1 MTAAVDVR
9 DAFRIFPSRGGAA
22 VALQGL
28 TLRVEHGEVVV
39 ASGPS
44 GSGKTTLLRVV
55 GGFEELSA
63 GSVRVFGA
71 DLGRLGRRA
80 RASFRAATLGFLDQH
95 YARSLSPDLTCRDS
109 VALQLELLGRDR
121 RASLRRANELLE
133 RVGLLDRGGERP
145 QTLSGGEQQRVALC
159 AALAHEP
166 RLLLAD
172 EPVGELDPAS
182 ADVVYD
188 LLAELT
194 RGARTTALVVS
205 HDEGAHRIADR
216 VVHVSEGRVVDEAEP
231 GKEPAL
237 VVSRGWVRVPRAV
250 LDELGEPRLLSFD
263 ELERGLQVSRVAAGV
278 PARSAGPTTA
288 PDSAAGDDSPSTAK
302 NSIGN
307 GAGPVAELR
316 DVTRRYPSGAGE
328 RIVLDALSR
337 SFAAGTVVS
346 VVGRS
351 GTGKTTLLH
360 LLAGLER
367 PTEGEVVVAGRP
379 LSELDRAELAAF
391 RRRHVALVTQEPGLV
406 PYLNAAENLELGLQI
421 RSLRGSSVAEALE
434 DVGLDG
440 NRAHRVSLLSAG
452 ERQRVAIA
460 RAFVTAAPLILLDE
474 PTARLD
480 RANARAVGELLLRS
494 ARERRVAIV
503 CATHD
508 PDLVALADEVVQLS
522 GGSAPVALAGRS

>member
-1 MTAAVDVR
+1 MTPAVDVR
-9 DAFRIFPSRGGAA
+9 DAFRIYPSVGGAA

-28 TLRVEHGEVVV
+28 TLTVEHGEVV
-39 ASGPS
+39 AAAGPS

-63 GSVRVFGA
+63 GSVRVFGT
-71 DLGRLGRRA
+71 DLGRLGPRA
-80 RASFRAATLGFLDQH
+80 RASVRAATLGFLDQH
-95 YARSLSPDLTCRDS
+95 YARSLSRDLTCRDS
-109 VALQLELLGRDR
+109 IALQLGLLGRDR
-121 RASLRRANELLE
+121 RASLRRADELLE
-133 RVGLLDRGGERP
+133 RVGLLDRGAERP

-205 HDEGAHRIADR
+205 HDDGAHRIADR
-216 VVHVSEGRVVDEAEP
+216 VVHVSEGRIVDEAEP
-231 GKEPAL
+231 GEDPAL
-237 VVSRGWVRVPRAV
+237 VVSRGWVRVPRRV
-250 LDELGEPRLLSFD
+250 LDELGEPRLLAFD
-263 ELERGLQVSRVAAGV
+263 ELERGLRLRPVAAASAPGAV
-278 PARSAGPTTA
+278 PGPPARHA
-288 PDSAAGDDSPSTAK
+288 PSPSPAT
-302 NSIGN
+302 SSFPDGVE
-307 GAGPVAELR
+307 PVAELR
-316 DVTRRYPSGAGE
+316 GVTRRYPSGAGE
-328 RIVLDALSR
+328 RVVFDALSR
-337 SFAAGTVVS
+337 SFAPGTVVS

-379 LSELDRAELAAF
+379 LSELDREELAAF
-391 RRRHVALVTQEPGLV
+391 RSRHVALVTQEPGLV
-406 PYLNAAENLELGLQI
+406 PYLSAVENLELGLQV
-421 RSLRGSSVAEALE
+421 RSHAGSSVADVLE

-440 NRAHRVSLLSAG
+440 ARAHRVSLLSAG

-460 RAFVTAAPLILLDE
+460 RAFVTAAPLLLLDE

-494 ARERRVAIV
+494 ARERRVTIV

-508 PDLVALADEVVQLS
+508 PDLVALADEVLQLS
-522 GGSAPVALAGRS
+522 GGSAPDATVRTS